1 MKQLAGLSAL
11 ALIIATSSGC
21 GWLWGEDGYFRDR
34 SSDYLTSR
42 EAPPMQLP
50 ADVQA
55 RRLDPLLPI
64 PAGVPTSSAQGEYEV
79 PRPQALRATAQRS
92 EFSLQRSGEQR
103 WLIAQRPPAEVWPLA
118 RQFFEQAG
126 LPIAGERAEVGE
138 LTSAWAPLPAAF
150 RRHLDDGDDEV
161 SVRLRIEPGVQRNT
175 SEIFLLSNVRPEGS
189 SASPAWPTR
198 AVAPALDAALLEQLL
213 DNLDSNAGRGSS
225 VSLLA
230 DRRFDAPNRV
240 SLGRDGNGN
249 PQLTLATDF
258 DRAWSAI
265 GRALQDADIRVDD
278 LNRSLGVY
286 YVNLAEGARQPD
298 EKPGLFSRLFGGES
312 DRDAVDVRA
321 ERYQLRLTTLGSSVQ
336 VSLDKDSE
344 TVAPGDVARRVLG
357 LLQERL
363 D

>member
-1 MKQLAGLSAL
+1 MKRLAGLSAL
-11 ALIIATSSGC
+11 ALILATSSGC
-21 GWLWGEDGYFRDR
+21 GWLWGEEGYFRDR
-34 SSDYLTSR
+34 GSDYLTAR
-42 EAPPMQLP
+42 ETPPMRLP

-55 RRLDPLLPI
+55 RRLDPLLPVPASI
-64 PAGVPTSSAQGEYEV
+64 PAPSSAEAFEV
-79 PRPQALRATAQRS
+79 PRPLALAVSAQRS

-103 WLIAQRPPAEVWPLA
+103 WLVAQRPPAEIWPLA

-126 LPIAGERAEVGE
+126 LPIAGERAELGE

-175 SEIFLLSNVRPEGS
+175 SEIFLLSNVRREGS
-189 SASPAWPTR
+189 TATPAWPER
-198 AVAPALDAALLEQLL
+198 AVVPALDTALLEQLL
-213 DNLDSNAGRGSS
+213 DNLDSSAARGSS

-240 SLGRDGNGN
+240 SLGSDGSGN

-258 DRAWSAI
+258 DRAWSAV

-278 LNRSLGVY
+278 LNRSLGIY
-286 YVNLAEGARQPD
+286 YINLAEGARQAD
-298 EKPGLFSRLFGGES
+298 DKPGFFARLLGSR
-312 DRDAVDVRA
+312 DRDAVEARA
-321 ERYQLRLTTLGSSVQ
+321 ERYQLRLTPVGSSVQ
-336 VSLDKDSE
+336 VSLEKDSE
-344 TVAPGDVARRVLG
+344 TVAPSDIARRILG

-363 D
+363 G